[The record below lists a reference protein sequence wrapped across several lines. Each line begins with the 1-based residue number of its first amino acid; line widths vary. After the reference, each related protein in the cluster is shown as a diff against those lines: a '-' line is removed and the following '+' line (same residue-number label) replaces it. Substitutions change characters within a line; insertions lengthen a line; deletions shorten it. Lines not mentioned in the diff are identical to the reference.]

1 MGQRAPI
8 NPRTILIVE
17 DEVLFR
23 LELADLFEASGY
35 RVLEAGDA
43 DEAIAVLDEDPS
55 ISIVLTDIQMPGS
68 MDGLRLAHHVRD
80 RYPPVSL
87 VIASGALRPSASE
100 LPERSLYLSKPI
112 NPFQLL
118 RQLNAAV

>member
-55 ISIVLTDIQMPGS
+55 ISIVLTDIQMPG
-68 MDGLRLAHHVRD
+68 RWTACV
-80 RYPPVSL
+80 
-87 VIASGALRPSASE
+87 
-100 LPERSLYLSKPI
+100 LPTMFETDTR
-112 NPFQLL
+112 
-118 RQLNAAV
+118 RCRW

>member
-1 MGQRAPI
+1 MAQRAPI

-35 RVLEAGDA
+35 RVVEAGDA
-43 DEAIAVLDEDPS
+43 DEAIAILDGDPS

-68 MDGLRLAHHVRD
+68 IDGLRLAHHVRD
-80 RYPPVSL
+80 RFPPVSL

-100 LPERSLYLSKPI
+100 LPERSLYLAKPF
-112 NPFQLL
+112 NPFKLL
-118 RQLNAAV
+118 RQLNEAA